1 MSKAIN
7 IIKHSFVWQADFV
20 EAHPW
25 LSVGAIWIL
34 AVLAIAF

>member
-7 IIKHSFVWQADFV
+7 IIKHAFAWQADFA
-20 EAHPW
+20 EAHPC

>member
-7 IIKHSFVWQADFV
+7 IIKDSFVWQADFV
-20 EAHPW
+20 AGHPW
-25 LSVGAIWIL
+25 LSVGAIWVL